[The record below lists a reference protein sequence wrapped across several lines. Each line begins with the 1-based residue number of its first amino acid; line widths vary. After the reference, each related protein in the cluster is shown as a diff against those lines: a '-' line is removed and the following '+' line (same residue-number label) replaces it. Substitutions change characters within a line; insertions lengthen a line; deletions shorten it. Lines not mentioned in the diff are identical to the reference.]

1 MQPGT
6 HYDFIR
12 LPVGLRD
19 EPFFLTYLVSC
30 LEQVLLRL
38 AFLIKFFQQD
48 LPSSLSKPISE
59 SCRLHNGRHAA
70 GKQVSAALDSHFRRI
85 KCFCLTTF
93 VISLLHQRFIFIH
106 LSDTYLPASAG
117 LFPNRSPPLSY
128 DTGSIGWFDCPA
140 CTVQPMGR

>member
-1 MQPGT
+1 MTEALRSVLFPRLLSY
-6 HYDFIR
+6 YDFIR

-19 EPFFLTYLVSC
+19 EPFLSDLPRSC

-70 GKQVSAALDSHFRRI
+70 GKQVSAALDSHLLCI

-106 LSDTYLPASAG
+106 LSDTYL
-117 LFPNRSPPLSY
+117 LFFSKSFSLTVHHLCLS
-128 DTGSIGWFDCPA
+128 TLA
-140 CTVQPMGR
+140 A